1 MVAKAAVYAAALVA
15 VAQSAVA
22 HTIVTSVW
30 VNGEDTADGSNGMAS
45 SYMRAPSSNS
55 PVTDLSSAS
64 LACNDKGTTKVSG
77 YLTVAPGDTIEPQWW
92 HAGAIGSD
100 PIADSH
106 KGPIT
111 TWISPLSANTEGAVW
126 VEIASEA
133 YYQADK
139 QWAVDKLLAN
149 AGRNTVKIPSTLAP
163 GDYLVRFDLLA
174 LHSASS
180 AGGAQ
185 FYPNCAQVT
194 VTGSGSQKLPAGVE
208 IPGFF
213 TEDTPGIVW
222 DIYYSS
228 TYDVT
233 GDYVAPGTG
242 VWDGSATY
250 STDTCHT
257 VVDGLAPP
265 GYCQGGNNSSAPTTS
280 KGGASSTV
288 AASTSKVA
296 SSAVPSSAV
305 VSTTSRAAYESS
317 ATVSSSAAASA
328 SPTSISSLPPFPFGI
343 RLSAPSSTTSKP
355 VASSAAA
362 SPSTSAAPSAP
373 STPGDSTYTDY
384 NSCMRAYNK
393 CLDSHQP
400 KNGGAADFSAC
411 SSFNCSSLQTRRRMK
426 RSARPAQLHG
436 KDRVVRRAH

>member
-133 YYQADK
+133 YYEADK

-149 AGRNTVKIPSTLAP
+149 AGRNTVTIPSTLAP

-174 LHSASS
+174 LHSATSP
-180 AGGAQ
+180 GGAQ

-194 VTGSGSQKLPAGVE
+194 VTGSGSQELPAGVE

-213 TEDTPGIVW
+213 TEVTPGIVW

-242 VWDGSATY
+242 VWDGSASY

-257 VVDGLAPP
+257 VVDGLAPA
-265 GYCQGGNNSSAPTTS
+265 GYCQGGNNSSAPPTTS
-280 KGGASSTV
+280 KAGASSTV
-288 AASTSKVA
+288 AASTSKAA
-296 SSAVPSSAV
+296 SSAGPSSAV
-305 VSTTSRAAYESS
+305 VSTTSKAAYESS
-317 ATVSSSAAASA
+317 ATVSSSAAA
-328 SPTSISSLPPFPFGI
+328 
-343 RLSAPSSTTSKP
+343 
-355 VASSAAA
+355 
-362 SPSTSAAPSAP
+362 
-373 STPGDSTYTDY
+373 
-384 NSCMRAYNK
+384 
-393 CLDSHQP
+393 
-400 KNGGAADFSAC
+400 
-411 SSFNCSSLQTRRRMK
+411 
-426 RSARPAQLHG
+426 
-436 KDRVVRRAH
+436 